1 MTEGLRLAKQFRLPA
16 EIVNAIRMHHGTG
29 LMRYFYHKALDE
41 DPGVNPKT
49 FRHRGEKP
57 KAKEM
62 AILMIADACEGAA
75 RAMAQQEDPTGD
87 SLRKVV
93 DSIVGEKLE
102 DGQLDESDLTYGD
115 LTKVKVAIVDA
126 LIGYYHTRIPY
137 PGFPGPRV
145 EDT

>member
-1 MTEGLRLAKQFRLPA
+1 MFSRREFLMASVAAAAVAGPGMTGQWS
-16 EIVNAIRMHHGTG
+16 
-29 LMRYFYHKALDE
+29 
-41 DPGVNPKT
+41 
-49 FRHRGEKP
+49 
-57 KAKEM
+57 
-62 AILMIADACEGAA
+62 

-87 SLRKVV
+87 SLRKLV

-137 PGFPGPRV
+137 PGFPGPRA
-145 EDT
+145 EDQ